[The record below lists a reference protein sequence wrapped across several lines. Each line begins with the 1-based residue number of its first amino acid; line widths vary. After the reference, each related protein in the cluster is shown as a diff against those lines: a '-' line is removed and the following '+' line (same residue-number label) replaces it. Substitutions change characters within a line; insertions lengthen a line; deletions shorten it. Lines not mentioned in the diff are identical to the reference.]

1 MEIKCNVPEDSI
13 PIRLPD
19 GKGIRHVWQPGQKD
33 AILFAEASGRPLLV
47 SGEPGLGKSQLAFA
61 AAALLERPM
70 KSFTINA
77 NTEANDLLYSFDAVR
92 RLAES
97 QVLSNV
103 YKGDAES
110 RDKLLKE
117 IAISNFVQP
126 GPLWWAIHGESA
138 LKIQP
143 DGRPLFVS
151 DHPDDWNP
159 QEGIVLLIDEID
171 KAEPSLPNGLLEVF
185 GDRKFTP
192 PGSSEPIMTKSDAK
206 APVVIITTN
215 EERRLPDPFVRRCL
229 LLNLKMPDCL
239 DDKDDIPIL
248 DSEIP
253 RQFLHYLMQL
263 GKAHYNDDPLPDG
276 VMLDVAKMLLEDR
289 QNAIQQ
295 GNKPYPGPAEYLD
308 LLRALKVLGAR
319 ELTRELDPGGT
330 KDLKTVYFDLQKR
343 LRPFAFKKAQGDIL

>member
-1 MEIKCNVPEDSI
+1 MEVSSDVIKESI
-13 PIRLPD
+13 SIRLPD
-19 GKGIRHVWQPGQKD
+19 GKEIRHVWQPGQKD

-61 AAALLERPM
+61 AAALLDRPV
-70 KSFTINA
+70 KSFTINS

-103 YKGDAES
+103 YRDDES
-110 RDKLLKE
+110 KRNQLLEE
-117 IAISNFVQP
+117 IAISKFVQP

-138 LKIQP
+138 LKKHP
-143 DGRPLFVS
+143 DGKPVYVTE
-151 DHPDDWNP
+151 HPEDWMP
-159 QEGIVLLIDEID
+159 QEGIVILIDEID

-229 LLNLKMPDCL
+229 LLKLKMPECL
-239 DDKDDIPIL
+239 DDQGNVPLL
-248 DSEIP
+248 DSEIAT
-253 RQFLHYLMQL
+253 QFLNYLMNL
-263 GKAHYNDDPLPDG
+263 GKAHYDDSSLPKE
-276 VMLDVAKMLLEDR
+276 VMWDVAKMLLEDR
-289 QNAIQQ
+289 QNAMQVV
-295 GNKPYPGPAEYLD
+295 NKPYPGPAEYLD
-308 LLRALKVLGAR
+308 LLRALTVLGPI
-319 ELTRELDPGGT
+319 ELAKQTETGETRDP
-330 KDLKTVYFDLQKR
+330 KAVYFELQKR
-343 LRPFAFKKAQGDIL
+343 LRQFAFQKVQGDIL